1 MLFSSFIA
9 LRITDAL
16 ATMLGDGD
24 DISDI
29 LGYVLKI
36 SNVRTRS
43 FSSAVS
49 FTALTAILRHSSGDD
64 YGISA

>member
-1 MLFSSFIA
+1 MI
-9 LRITDAL
+9 LRIAVAL
-16 ATMLGDGD
+16 AIMLEDGD

-36 SNVRTRS
+36 SNVRTRP
-43 FSSAVS
+43 FGPAVL